1 MSQLKD
7 DLVASSNTYLW
18 SMKEQTSFFYP
29 SLDLGMLYI
38 FNIICD
44 FQLVDDEEGSPSE
57 HIGSPSIAGTRG
69 GLDGDE
75 TEGGDSA
82 TPRQEEVLVE
92 GGSLEDGQ

>member
-18 SMKEQTSFFYP
+18 SMKEQISFFYP
-29 SLDLGMLYI
+29 SLDIGMLYI
-38 FNIICD
+38 FNIIRD
-44 FQLVDDEEGSPSE
+44 FQLVDDEEGSPSK
-57 HIGSPSIAGTRG
+57 HIGSPSIAGSQG

-75 TEGGDSA
+75 TEGGELA
-82 TPRQEEVLVE
+82 TPRQKEVLME